1 MYRDITQRLLLML
14 GLLWT
19 LSAFGQPP
27 ATQAEQTLA
36 PLLTAIAQQNYSQ
49 FVADGT
55 AQFKAEISEPQ
66 FQAVAAQLSPR
77 LKEGY
82 QVHYLTQLNQ
92 QGHEI
97 HLWKISFTDQGD
109 DHLAKLA
116 QKDGK
121 VAGFWIQ

>member
-19 LSAFGQPP
+19 LSPLGQPP

-66 FQAVAAQLSPR
+66 LQAVADNLSRRP
-77 LKEGY
+77 KEGY
-82 QVHYLTQLNQ
+82 QVQYLTQLDQ

-97 HLWKISFTDQGD
+97 HLWKISFTDQAD
-109 DHLAKLA
+109 EHLAKLA
-116 QKDGK
+116 L
-121 VAGFWIQ
+121 

>member
-1 MYRDITQRLLLML
+1 MYRDITQRLLLMP

-19 LSAFGQPP
+19 LSAFGQSP
-27 ATQAEQTLA
+27 ATQAEQRLA

-55 AQFKAEISEPQ
+55 EQFEAEISEPQ
-66 FQAVAAQLSPR
+66 FQAVAYQLSPR

-116 QKDGK
+116 LKDGK